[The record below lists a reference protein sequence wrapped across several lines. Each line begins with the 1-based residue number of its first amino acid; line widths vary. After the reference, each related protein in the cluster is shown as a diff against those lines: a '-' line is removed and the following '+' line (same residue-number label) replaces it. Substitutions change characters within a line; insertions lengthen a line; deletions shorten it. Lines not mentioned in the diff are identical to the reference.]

1 MATEQQPEGLD
12 PTLPDNLDQDGLD
25 RAGAA
30 RRRFAKAGLG
40 ASGVLMTLASQPGMA
55 TELVCRAPSGY
66 LSGKLTSQKIDNLV
80 CVGRSPGYWKN
91 CASSSWPANCT
102 KATRFKDIF
111 YCGGGYTKVP
121 YASKFLLNTTTCGLL
136 LDPQT
141 WDVNKVANHI
151 IAAYLNARTGKTSFL
166 TADQVR
172 AIWKEYWMT
181 GVYKV
186 NATVTW
192 NGAQLVDYL
201 TRTQG

>member
-91 CASSSWPANCT
+91 CSSSNWPANCT
-102 KATRFKDIF
+102 KATKFKDIF
-111 YCGGGYTKVP
+111 YCSGAGRIPNYG
-121 YASKFLLNTTTCGLL
+121 KFQLNSTTCGLL
-136 LDPQT
+136 LDPQQ
-141 WDVNKVANHI
+141 WDANKVANHI
-151 IAAYLNARTGKTSFL
+151 VAAYLNARMNKTSFL
-166 TADQVR
+166 LPEQVR